1 MSYKNKK
8 KLGPPPRWID
18 CPRKGQLID
27 KKFLPFKTPLD
38 KRYEDQIP
46 EYSCFTLDLLFN
58 SLKSMKLKMGLL
70 IDLTNTNRFYN
81 KDEVEEKFECK
92 YVKLQCRGHGE
103 SPDVDQTSTFID
115 ICSRFIS
122 QKPLEIIGV
131 HCTHGFNRTGFL
143 ISSYLVEKNDWSVD
157 AAVQTYAT
165 QRPPGIYKQDYLKEL
180 FSRYGDVDD
189 TPPAPPLPAWCNETE
204 SQNVDDDGLEIS
216 KSSNYSGPKRGP
228 KREFVKKDAK
238 FVEGVMGVSQL
249 KLQPRLAEV
258 QRKVQELC
266 AWKRREN
273 NVIGDGDEDREGACY
288 MGTGENN
295 DIGDGGEDRE
305 GACYIGTGE
314 NAESGD
320 GDEDRRGDCYNCG
333 IPGHMEKDC
342 QEPSSHRG
350 RRNRSKGEVNSRK
363 CFKCK
368 KTGHLKRDCPQVSTG
383 NERKSCY
390 NCGKSGHVNRN
401 CPEVSRGDDRKKCYS
416 CGKSGHVKRTCHET
430 NRGDD
435 RKKCY
440 NCGELGHVKRNCPKS
455 NSNEDTESCGDL
467 SQFTSDQKESK
478 MEDGDITTCN
488 TCGKPEH
495 LKGDCMKENCETEGS
510 DKK

>member
-38 KRYEDQIP
+38 KSYEDQIP

-103 SPDVDQTSTFID
+103 SPDVDQTSAFID

-122 QKPLEIIGV
+122 QKPLEVIGV

-165 QRPPGIYKQDYLKEL
+165 QRPPGIYKQDYIKEL

-189 TPPAPPLPAWCNETE
+189 TPPAPPLPAWCNESE
-204 SQNVDDDGLEIS
+204 SKNVDDDGLEIS
-216 KSSNYSGPKRGP
+216 KSSNYSGPKRS

-238 FVEGVMGVSQL
+238 FVDGVEGVSQL

-273 NVIGDGDEDREGACY
+273 
-288 MGTGENN
+288 
-295 DIGDGGEDRE
+295 IGDGGEDRE
-305 GACYIGTGE
+305 GACYIGT
-314 NAESGD
+314 AEIAKSGSRRDNPDIGYKPHSGD
-320 GDEDRRGDCYNCG
+320 GGKDRGRGDCYNCG
-333 IPGHMEKDC
+333 IPGHKEKDC
-342 QEPSSHRG
+342 PEPSSHRG
-350 RRNRSKGEVNSRK
+350 RRNGVKGEGESRK

-368 KTGHLKRDCPQVSTG
+368 KTGHLKRDCPQVTTG
-383 NERKSCY
+383 DERKSCY
-390 NCGKSGHVNRN
+390 NCGKSGHVKRN
-401 CPEVSRGDDRKKCYS
+401 CPELRSVDDRKKCY
-416 CGKSGHVKRTCHET
+416 R
-430 NRGDD
+430 
-435 RKKCY
+435 
-440 NCGELGHVKRNCPKS
+440 CGELGHVKRNCPKA
-455 NSNEDTESCGDL
+455 NKNEDKESCEDF
-467 SQFTSDQKESK
+467 SHFTSDHKESK
-478 MEDGDITTCN
+478 IENEDITTGN
-488 TCGKPEH
+488 TCSVD
-495 LKGDCMKENCETEGS
+495 LKGDCLKGHCDTEDS

>member
-38 KRYEDQIP
+38 KSYEDQIP

-103 SPDVDQTSTFID
+103 SPDVDQTSAFID

-122 QKPLEIIGV
+122 QKPLEVIGV

-189 TPPAPPLPAWCNETE
+189 TPPAPPLPAWCNESE
-204 SQNVDDDGLEIS
+204 SKNVDDDGLEIS
-216 KSSNYSGPKRGP
+216 KSSNYSGPKRT

-273 NVIGDGDEDREGACY
+273 NGD
-288 MGTGENN
+288 
-295 DIGDGGEDRE
+295 GDGGEDRE
-305 GACYIGTGE
+305 GACYIGSGDNTESGSKRD
-314 NAESGD
+314 NPDSGD
-320 GDEDRRGDCYNCG
+320 GGEDRRGGDCYNCG
-333 IPGHMEKDC
+333 IPGHKEKDC
-342 QEPSSHRG
+342 PEPSSLRG
-350 RRNRSKGEVNSRK
+350 RRNGSKGEGDSRK
-363 CFKCK
+363 CYKCK
-368 KTGHLKRDCPQVSTG
+368 KIGHLKRDCPQVTTG
-383 NERKSCY
+383 DEKKSCY
-390 NCGKSGHVNRN
+390 NCGKSGHVKRN
-401 CPEVSRGDDRKKCYS
+401 CPELSSGDDRKKCF
-416 CGKSGHVKRTCHET
+416 K
-430 NRGDD
+430 
-435 RKKCY
+435 
-440 NCGELGHVKRNCPKS
+440 CGELGHVKRNCPKS
-455 NSNEDTESCGDL
+455 NKNEDKESCEDL
-467 SQFTSDQKESK
+467 SHSTRDHKESNI
-478 MEDGDITTCN
+478 EDGDITSGNNCGNPEDLKEDEDITTGN
-488 TCGKPEH
+488 TCGKREN
-495 LKGDCMKENCETEGS
+495 LKGDCLKGHCDTEDSDMK
-510 DKK
+510 

>member
-38 KRYEDQIP
+38 KSYEDQIP

-103 SPDVDQTSTFID
+103 SPDVDQTSAFID

-122 QKPLEIIGV
+122 QKPLEVIGV

-189 TPPAPPLPAWCNETE
+189 TPPAPPLPAWCNESE
-204 SQNVDDDGLEIS
+204 SKNVDDDGLEIS
-216 KSSNYSGPKRGP
+216 KSSNYSGPKRT

-273 NVIGDGDEDREGACY
+273 
-288 MGTGENN
+288 
-295 DIGDGGEDRE
+295 IGDGGEDRE
-305 GACYIGTGE
+305 GAFYIGTGE
-314 NAESGD
+314 NTESGD
-320 GDEDRRGDCYNCG
+320 RGENQDSGDVGKDRRRGDCYNCG
-333 IPGHMEKDC
+333 IPGHKEKDC
-342 QEPSSHRG
+342 PEPSSHRG
-350 RRNRSKGEVNSRK
+350 RRNP
-363 CFKCK
+363 
-368 KTGHLKRDCPQVSTG
+368 RDCPQVTTG
-383 NERKSCY
+383 DERKSCY
-390 NCGKSGHVNRN
+390 NCGKSGHVKRN
-401 CPEVSRGDDRKKCYS
+401 CPELRSGDDRKKCY
-416 CGKSGHVKRTCHET
+416 R
-430 NRGDD
+430 
-435 RKKCY
+435 
-440 NCGELGHVKRNCPKS
+440 CGELGHVKRNCTKA
-455 NSNEDTESCGDL
+455 NKNENKESCEDF
-467 SQFTSDQKESK
+467 SNFTKNHKESNIK
-478 MEDGDITTCN
+478 DGDITSGNNCGNPEDLKEDEDITTGN
-488 TCGKPEH
+488 TCGKRENLIGDC
-495 LKGDCMKENCETEGS
+495 LKGHYDTEDS